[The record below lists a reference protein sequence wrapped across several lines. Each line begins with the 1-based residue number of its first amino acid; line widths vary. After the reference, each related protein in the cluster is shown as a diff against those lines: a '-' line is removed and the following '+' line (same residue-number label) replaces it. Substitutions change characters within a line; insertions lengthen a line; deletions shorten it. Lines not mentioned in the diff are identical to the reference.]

1 MVQSPWTAHDRAIA
15 RNTGTAGCIC
25 FINFAH
31 CVKVHNNICLV
42 NTKFNTLSYLVTRY
56 RFWGPRRFTW
66 FGALSQH
73 NYAPPCQHS
82 LRMSTLILTVSYVYI
97 YIQFMYVCIYIQYIY
112 KHIRSIHQWF
122 HGDSQSPWRHRSAT
136 PISKKHLPVIP
147 TVWMR
152 QLPRHQ
158 LT

>member
-1 MVQSPWTAHDRAIA
+1 MIGQSQETRALQVEFASSILPVA
-15 RNTGTAGCIC
+15 WRYTTIC
-25 FINFAH
+25 VWLTPSLTHSHIWLH
-31 CVKVHNNICLV
+31 VIVL
-42 NTKFNTLSYLVTRY
+42 
-56 RFWGPRRFTW
+56 WGPRRFTW

-73 NYAPPCQHS
+73 NCTPPCQHS
-82 LRMSTLILTVSYVYI
+82 LRMSTLILTVSYIYI
-97 YIQFMYVCIYIQYIY
+97 YTQFMYVCIYIYICTIY